1 MRGQAH
7 LFHQY
12 YLWAPY
18 KSQIPA
24 WIEHGYQDVHQDTYL
39 YLLPA
44 ASCISS
50 SGLIL
55 SCITEIL
62 LDTTQETSEIG
73 WSTHPEGGWDEVSV
87 LDGQR
92 RLLRTYEV
100 CNSYAQRSNQS
111 NWLRTGYIPSRTA
124 RRIYVTLRFSVR
136 DCASLRA
143 PPSRR
148 HLACKE
154 TFTLYYRQVDSAM
167 EAEDWGWTE
176 ESWIKVDTIGAG
188 KSFSRDPGKGGQGPR
203 MDERTIDFG
212 PIERSGFYLAFVDSG
227 ACLSLAGVKI
237 YFNKCPATIRSLSS
251 FPETPSSGEGGA
263 SLAEA
268 SGSCVSGAHVQGTTR
283 LSLHCG
289 GEGEW
294 MVSSGNCVCDPG
306 REEDEEGAE
315 CRACPPGTY
324 SPPDAAAARC
334 HTCPTNSN
342 TTTPGAFSC
351 PCNKGFYRTP
361 EESQQSPCTG
371 PPSAPYDMNYEV
383 TGPGAASLTWR
394 TPKDMGGRTEIMY
407 SVACKECVNGRCLR
421 CGDGVTFRPG
431 QVGITQTR
439 VQLSGL
445 LPGVAYTLEVQST
458 NKVSEMSVEQP
469 KYASLN
475 ISISQSV
482 PSAVPIIHQV
492 SRSMQSITLT
502 WPEPEQPNG
511 KILDYQLRYREKAD
525 EGESLS
531 LTSETNTATVGGLN
545 PGAIYSFQV
554 RARTDRGY
562 GAYSGNMYFQ
572 TLLEGGEK
580 SELSQDKLPLI
591 VGSCLGALAFIGLS
605 ILLVL
610 ILLFKSK
617 RRETPYTDRLQHYIS
632 SRGLGVKY
640 YIDPSTYEDPTEA
653 VREFAR
659 EIDVSFVKIE
669 EVTGSGDFGDLC
681 RGRLCLPGKRDISV
695 CIRTLRSGSSDKER
709 GDFLSEAS
717 IMGQFDHPNVV
728 RLEGAVT
735 RSRPI
740 MILTEYMENGA
751 LDAYLRQCEGGLSA
765 LQMVSMLRGVA
776 SGMRYLSDRSYIHRN
791 LAARSILVNGQL
803 VCKVYGLRG
812 PLEVGRQSLRW
823 MAPEAH
829 QQRKFC
835 SASDVWSYGIVMWEV
850 TSYGE
855 RPYWDMS
862 NQEVLDA
869 IEQEYRLPPPP
880 DCPSALHLL
889 MLDCWLR
896 DRTQRPRFE
905 QIVSSLD
912 RMIRNPN
919 CLKTVGVSSSRP
931 SQPLLS
937 NHPPDFPSLSSPHQW
952 LEAIKMERY
961 KENFD
966 KAGYTTLDAISRL
979 TAEDI
984 QLIGVTLSGHQKKIL
999 SSIQLL
1005 KAHLQ
1010 PLEPVEV

>member
-1 MRGQAH
+1 MSVRRI
-7 LFHQY
+7 LCI
-12 YLWAPY
+12 
-18 KSQIPA
+18 SC
-24 WIEHGYQDVHQDTYL
+24 
-39 YLLPA
+39 LLPL
-44 ASCISS
+44 AS
-50 SGLIL
+50 LL
-55 SCITEIL
+55 EEIL

-73 WSTHPEGGWDEVSV
+73 WTTYPEGGWDEVSV

-100 CNSYAQRSNQS
+100 CNSYAQRSNQT
-111 NWLRTGYIPSRTA
+111 NWLRTGYIASQGA
-124 RRIYVTLRFSVR
+124 RRVFIKLHFSVR
-136 DCASLRA
+136 DCASLR
-143 PPSRR
+143 PPPRR
-148 HLACKE
+148 HHLACRE
-154 TFTLYYRQVDSAM
+154 TFTLYYHQVDKEM
-167 EAEDWGWTE
+167 QDEKLEWTE
-176 ESWIKVDTIGAG
+176 DAWVKVDTIGAG
-188 KSFSRDPGKGGQGPR
+188 KSFTRDPAKGGLGPR
-203 MDERTIDFG
+203 MDEKILDFG
-212 PIERSGFYLAFVDSG
+212 PVNRNGFYLAFVDSG
-227 ACLSLAGVKI
+227 ACLSLAGVKV
-237 YFNKCPATIRSLSS
+237 YFNKCPATIRSLAS
-251 FPETPSSGEGGA
+251 FPDTPSSGDGGA

-268 SGSCVSGAHVQGTTR
+268 TGTCVIGAQPVGATR

-294 MVSSGNCVCDPG
+294 MVSIGSCTCSPG
-306 REEDEEGAE
+306 REENEDGTE
-315 CRACPPGTY
+315 CRACPPGSY
-324 SPPDAAAARC
+324 NAPDSSTNHC
-334 HTCPTNSN
+334 HLCPSNSN
-342 TTTPGAFSC
+342 TTSSGALSC
-351 PCNKGFYRTP
+351 QCNPGFYRTP
-361 EESQQSPCTG
+361 EELPDSPCTG
-371 PPSAPYDMNYEV
+371 PPSAPWDLNYEV
-383 TGPGAASLTWR
+383 TGPGTVSLTWR
-394 TPKDMGGRTEIMY
+394 TPKDMGGRKEVLF
-407 SVACKECVNGRCLR
+407 SVACKECMTGRCLR

-431 QVGITQTR
+431 QVGILQTR
-439 VQLSGL
+439 VYLSGL
-445 LPGVAYTLEVQST
+445 LPGVAYTMEIQAVNQ
-458 NKVSEMSVEQP
+458 VSELSPEQP
-469 KYASLN
+469 KHASLN
-475 ISISQSV
+475 LSISQSV

-492 SRSMQSITLT
+492 SRSTQSITLS

-531 LTSETNTATVGGLN
+531 LISETNTATVGGLN

-554 RARTDRGY
+554 RARTKRGY

-572 TLLEGGEK
+572 TLLGGGVQT
-580 SELSQDKLPLI
+580 ELSQDKLPLI

-605 ILLVL
+605 IILVL

-640 YIDPSTYEDPTEA
+640 YIDPSTYEDPAEA

-669 EVTGSGDFGDLC
+669 EVIGEGDFGDMC
-681 RGRLCLPGKRDISV
+681 RGRLCLPGKREQTV
-695 CIRTLRSGSSDKER
+695 CIRTLRTGSGDKEK
-709 GDFLSEAS
+709 GEFLSEAS
-717 IMGQFDHPNVV
+717 IMGQFEHPNVV

-740 MILTEYMENGA
+740 MILTEHMEHGP

-776 SGMRYLSDRSYIHRN
+776 SGMRYLSDRNYTHRN
-791 LAARSILVNGQL
+791 LAAQSVLVNGQL
-803 VCKVYGLRG
+803 VCKLSGLRG
-812 PLEVGRQSLRW
+812 PGDVGGRQSLRW
-823 MAPEAH
+823 MSPEAH
-829 QQRKFC
+829 KHHKFS

-869 IEQEYRLPPPP
+869 LDQEYRLPPPP

-889 MLDCWLR
+889 MLDCWQR
-896 DRTQRPRFE
+896 DRSKRPRFE

-937 NHPPDFPSLSSPHQW
+937 NCQPDFPSLSSPHEW
-952 LEAIKMERY
+952 LEAIKMEKY

-966 KAGYTTLDAISRL
+966 KAGYTTLEIISRL

-984 QLIGVTLSGHQKKIL
+984 RLIGVTLSGHQKKIM

>member
-1 MRGQAH
+1 MLSRI
-7 LFHQY
+7 L
-12 YLWAPY
+12 LW
-18 KSQIPA
+18 I
-24 WIEHGYQDVHQDTYL
+24 L
-39 YLLPA
+39 YLLPLV
-44 ASCISS
+44 SP
-50 SGLIL
+50 LE
-55 SCITEIL
+55 EIL
-62 LDTTQETSEIG
+62 LDTTYETSEIG
-73 WSTHPEGGWDEVSV
+73 WATYPEGVWDEVSV

-111 NWLRTGYIPSRTA
+111 NWLRTGYIAA
-124 RRIYVTLRFSVR
+124 RGTQRVHVTLRFSIR
-136 DCASLRA
+136 DCASLR
-143 PPSRR
+143 PPPGRR
-148 HLACKE
+148 HLACRE
-154 TFTLYYRQVDSAM
+154 TFTLLYRQADAAM
-167 EAEDWGWTE
+167 EAEDWEWTE
-176 ESWIKVDTIGAG
+176 EAWTKVDTIGAG
-188 KSFSRDPGKGGQGPR
+188 KSFSRDPGKGGEGPR
-203 MDERTIDFG
+203 MDERNLDFG
-212 PIERSGFYLAFVDSG
+212 PVRKNGFYLAFVDSG
-227 ACLSLAGVKI
+227 ACLSMAGVKV
-237 YFNKCPATIRSLSS
+237 FFHKCPATVHSLA
-251 FPETPSSGEGGA
+251 FFHETPSSGGGGA

-268 SGSCVSGAHVQGTTR
+268 LGSCVVGAHPLGTTK

-294 MVSSGNCVCDPG
+294 MVSSGSCACNPG
-306 REEDEEGAE
+306 REVSEDGTE
-315 CRACPPGTY
+315 CRVCLPGTY
-324 SPPDAAAARC
+324 NPTDASTDRC
-334 HTCPTNSN
+334 HPCPSNSN
-342 TTTPGAFSC
+342 STTSGAITC
-351 PCNKGFYRTP
+351 TCNRGFYRTP
-361 EESQQSPCTG
+361 EESPNSPCTG
-371 PPSAPYDMNYEV
+371 PPSAAWDLNYEV
-383 TGPGAASLTWR
+383 TGPGSVSLTWR
-394 TPKDMGGRTEIMY
+394 TPKDLGGRKEVMY
-407 SVACKECVNGRCLR
+407 SVACKECMSGRCLR
-421 CGDGVTFRPG
+421 CGNGVMFRPG
-431 QVGITQTR
+431 QVELTQTR
-439 VQLSGL
+439 VHLTGL
-445 LPGVAYTLEVQST
+445 LPGVAYTMEVQST
-458 NKVSEMSVEQP
+458 NKVSEMSAEQP

-475 ISISQSV
+475 LSISQSV

-492 SRSMQSITLT
+492 SRSTQSITLS

-511 KILDYQLRYREKAD
+511 KVLDYQLRYREKAD

-531 LTSETNTATVGGLN
+531 LISETNTATVGGLN
-545 PGAIYSFQV
+545 PGAIYAFQV
-554 RARTDRGY
+554 RARTERGY
-562 GAYSGNMYFQ
+562 GSYSGNMYFQ
-572 TLLEGGEK
+572 TLLGG
-580 SELSQDKLPLI
+580 SEQAEVSQDKLPLI
-591 VGSCLGALAFIGLS
+591 VGSCLGALAFIGIS
-605 ILLVL
+605 IMLIL
-610 ILLFKSK
+610 ILLFKGK

-640 YIDPSTYEDPTEA
+640 YIDPSTYEDPAEA

-659 EIDVSFVKIE
+659 EIDVTFVKIE
-669 EVTGSGDFGDLC
+669 EVTGTGEYGDVC
-681 RGRLCLPGKRDISV
+681 RGRLCLPGKREIAV
-695 CIRTLRSGSSDKER
+695 CIRTLRSGSGDKER
-709 GDFLSEAS
+709 AEFLSEAS

-776 SGMRYLSDRSYIHRN
+776 SGMRYLSERSYVHRN

-803 VCKVYGLRG
+803 VCKVSGLRG
-812 PLEVGRQSLRW
+812 PGDVVGRQSLRW

-829 QQRKFC
+829 QQRKF
-835 SASDVWSYGIVMWEV
+835 SSSSDVWSYGIVMWEV

-889 MLDCWLR
+889 MLDCWQR
-896 DRTQRPRFE
+896 DRSQRLRFE

-919 CLKTVGVSSSRP
+919 CLRTVGVSSSRP

-937 NHPPDFPSLSSPHQW
+937 NCPPDLPSLSSPHEW

-966 KAGYTTLDAISRL
+966 KAGYTSLDVISRL

>member
-1 MRGQAH
+1 MA
-7 LFHQY
+7 
-12 YLWAPY
+12 
-18 KSQIPA
+18 
-24 WIEHGYQDVHQDTYL
+24 DVHADDPMLCLQ
-39 YLLPA
+39 
-44 ASCISS
+44 IQE
-50 SGLIL
+50 
-55 SCITEIL
+55 CITQGCDDPLLTYVPEIL
-62 LDTTQETSEIG
+62 LDTTQETAEIG
-73 WSTHPEGGWDEVSV
+73 WSTYPEGGWDEVSV
-87 LDGQR
+87 LDNQR

-111 NWLRTGYIPSRTA
+111 NWLRTGYIASRGA
-124 RRIYVTLRFSVR
+124 QRVYLKLHFSVR
-136 DCASLRA
+136 DCASLR
-143 PPSRR
+143 PPPRRR
-148 HLACKE
+148 HLACRE
-154 TFTLYYRQVDSAM
+154 TFTLYQRQASSAM
-167 EAEDWGWTE
+167 EAEEWEWSEENWT
-176 ESWIKVDTIGAG
+176 KVDTIGAG
-188 KSFSRDPGKGGQGPR
+188 RSFSRNPEKGGQGPR

-212 PIERSGFYLAFVDSG
+212 PVNRNGFYLAFVDSG
-227 ACLSLAGVKI
+227 ACLSLAGVKV
-237 YFNKCPATIRSLSS
+237 YFHKCPATVRSLAS

-268 SGSCVSGAHVQGTTR
+268 VGSCVVGAHLLGTAR

-294 MVSSGNCVCDPG
+294 MILSGSCVCDAG
-306 REEDEEGAE
+306 REVSEDGTQ
-315 CRACPPGTY
+315 CQACTPGTY
-324 SPPDAAAARC
+324 NSPDASTSHC
-334 HTCPTNSN
+334 QLCPSNSY
-342 TTTPGAFSC
+342 TATPGALAC
-351 PCNKGFYRTP
+351 TCNKGFYRIP
-361 EESQQSPCTG
+361 EEPPASPCTG
-371 PPSAPYDMNYEV
+371 PPSGPWDLNYEV
-383 TGPGAASLTWR
+383 TGPGAVSLTWR
-394 TPKDMGGRTEIMY
+394 TPKDTGGRAEVMY
-407 SVACKECVNGRCLR
+407 TVTCKECMNGRCLR
-421 CGDGVTFRPG
+421 CADGVIFRPG
-431 QVGITQTR
+431 QVGLTQTR
-439 VQLSGL
+439 VHLSGL
-445 LPGVAYTLEVQST
+445 LPGMAYTLEVLAT
-458 NKVSEMSVEQP
+458 NKVSEMSAEPP
-469 KYASLN
+469 KYSSLN
-475 ISISQSV
+475 LSISQSV

-492 SRSMQSITLT
+492 SRSVQSITLS

-511 KILDYQLRYREKAD
+511 KILDYQLRYREKTD

-531 LTSETNTATVGGLN
+531 LISETNTATVGGLN

-554 RARTDRGY
+554 RARTERGY

-572 TLLEGGEK
+572 TLLGGGEQ
-580 SELSQDKLPLI
+580 SQVSQDKLPLI
-591 VGSCLGALAFIGLS
+591 VGSCLGALAFIGIS
-605 ILLVL
+605 VMLLL
-610 ILLFKSK
+610 ILFFKSK

-653 VREFAR
+653 VREFSR

-669 EVTGSGDFGDLC
+669 EVTGTGNFGDVC
-681 RGRLCLPGKRDISV
+681 RGRLCLPGKRETAV
-695 CIRTLRSGSSDKER
+695 CIRTLRSGSGDKER
-709 GDFLSEAS
+709 GEFLSEAS
-717 IMGQFDHPNVV
+717 IMGQFEHPNVV

-776 SGMRYLSDRSYIHRN
+776 SGMRYLADRSYIHRN
-791 LAARSILVNGQL
+791 LSACSILVNGQL
-803 VCKVYGLRG
+803 VCKVAGLRRPG
-812 PLEVGRQSLRW
+812 DVRRQSVRW
-823 MAPEAH
+823 LSPEAH
-829 QQRKFC
+829 HQRKFSC
-835 SASDVWSYGIVMWEV
+835 ASDVWSYGIAMWEV

-889 MLDCWLR
+889 MLDCWQR
-896 DRTQRPRFE
+896 DRSQRPRFE

-912 RMIRNPN
+912 RMIRNPS
-919 CLKTVGVSSSRP
+919 CLKTVGVSSTRP

-937 NHPPDFPSLSSPHQW
+937 NCPPDFPSLSSPHEW

-966 KAGYTTLDAISRL
+966 KAGYTTLDIISQL

-984 QLIGVTLSGHQKKIL
+984 KLIGVTLSGHQKKIL

>member
-1 MRGQAH
+1 MSVRR
-7 LFHQY
+7 L
-12 YLWAPY
+12 LCI
-18 KSQIPA
+18 SC
-24 WIEHGYQDVHQDTYL
+24 
-39 YLLPA
+39 LLPL
-44 ASCISS
+44 AS
-50 SGLIL
+50 LL
-55 SCITEIL
+55 EEIL

-73 WSTHPEGGWDEVSV
+73 WTTYPEGGWDEVSV

-100 CNSYAQRSNQS
+100 CNSYAQRSNQT
-111 NWLRTGYIPSRTA
+111 NWLRTGYIKSQGA
-124 RRIYVTLRFSVR
+124 RRVFIKLRFSVR
-136 DCASLRA
+136 DCASLR
-143 PPSRR
+143 PPPRR
-148 HLACKE
+148 HHLACRE
-154 TFTLYYRQVDSAM
+154 TFTLYYRQVDKEM
-167 EAEDWGWTE
+167 QDEKLEWTE
-176 ESWIKVDTIGAG
+176 DAWVKVDTIGAG
-188 KSFSRDPGKGGQGPR
+188 KSFTRDPAKGGLGPR
-203 MDERTIDFG
+203 MDEKTLDFG
-212 PIERSGFYLAFVDSG
+212 PVNRNGFYLAFVDSG
-227 ACLSLAGVKI
+227 ACLSLAGVKV
-237 YFNKCPATIRSLSS
+237 YFNKCPATIRSLAS
-251 FPETPSSGEGGA
+251 FPDTPSSGDGGA

-268 SGSCVSGAHVQGTTR
+268 TGTCVIGAQPVGATR

-294 MVSSGNCVCDPG
+294 MVSIGSCTCSPG
-306 REEDEEGAE
+306 REENEDGTE
-315 CRACPPGTY
+315 CRACPPGSY
-324 SPPDAAAARC
+324 NAPDSSTNHC
-334 HTCPTNSN
+334 HLCPSNSN
-342 TTTPGAFSC
+342 TTSSGALSCQCNPGFH
-351 PCNKGFYRTP
+351 RTP
-361 EESQQSPCTG
+361 EELPHSPCTG
-371 PPSAPYDMNYEV
+371 PPSAPWDLNYEV
-383 TGPGAASLTWR
+383 TGPGTISLTWR
-394 TPKDMGGRTEIMY
+394 TPKDMGGRKEVLF
-407 SVACKECVNGRCLR
+407 SVACKECMTGRCLR

-431 QVGITQTR
+431 QVGILQTR
-439 VQLSGL
+439 VYLSGL
-445 LPGVAYTLEVQST
+445 LPGVAYTMEIQAVNQ
-458 NKVSEMSVEQP
+458 VSELSPEQP
-469 KYASLN
+469 KHASLN
-475 ISISQSV
+475 LSISQSV
-482 PSAVPIIHQV
+482 PSAVPLIHQV
-492 SRSMQSITLT
+492 SRSTQSITLS

-531 LTSETNTATVGGLN
+531 LISETNTATVGGLN

-554 RARTDRGY
+554 RARTERGY

-572 TLLEGGEK
+572 TLLGGGVQT
-580 SELSQDKLPLI
+580 ELSQDKLPLI

-605 ILLVL
+605 IILVL

-640 YIDPSTYEDPTEA
+640 YIDPSTYEDPAEA

-669 EVTGSGDFGDLC
+669 EVIGEGDFGDMC
-681 RGRLCLPGKRDISV
+681 RGRLCLPGKREQTV
-695 CIRTLRSGSSDKER
+695 CIRTLRTGSGDKEK
-709 GDFLSEAS
+709 GEFLSEAS
-717 IMGQFDHPNVV
+717 IMGQFEHPNVV

-740 MILTEYMENGA
+740 MILTEHMEHGP

-776 SGMRYLSDRSYIHRN
+776 SGMRYLSDRNYTHRN
-791 LAARSILVNGQL
+791 LAAQSVLVNGQL
-803 VCKVYGLRG
+803 VCKVSGLRG
-812 PLEVGRQSLRW
+812 PGDVGGRQSLRW
-823 MAPEAH
+823 MSPEAH
-829 QQRKFC
+829 KHHKFS

-869 IEQEYRLPPPP
+869 LDQEYRLPPPP

-889 MLDCWLR
+889 MLDCWQR
-896 DRTQRPRFE
+896 DRSKRPRFE

-937 NHPPDFPSLSSPHQW
+937 NCQPDFPSLSSPHEW
-952 LEAIKMERY
+952 LEAIKMEKY

-966 KAGYTTLDAISRL
+966 KAGYTTLEIISRL

-984 QLIGVTLSGHQKKIL
+984 RLIGVTLSGHQKKIM

>member
-1 MRGQAH
+1 M
-7 LFHQY
+7 LVKTLLSIF
-12 YLWAPY
+12 
-18 KSQIPA
+18 
-24 WIEHGYQDVHQDTYL
+24 
-39 YLLPA
+39 YLLPLV
-44 ASCISS
+44 S
-50 SGLIL
+50 LL
-55 SCITEIL
+55 EEIL
-62 LDTTQETSEIG
+62 LDTTYETSEIG
-73 WSTHPEGGWDEVSV
+73 WTTHPEGGWDEVSV

-111 NWLRTGYIPSRTA
+111 NWLRTGYIAACGAQRVH
-124 RRIYVTLRFSVR
+124 ITLRFSVR
-136 DCASLRA
+136 DCASLK
-143 PPSRR
+143 PPVGRR
-148 HLACKE
+148 HLACRE
-154 TFTLYYRQVDSAM
+154 TFTLYCRQADAAM
-167 EAEDWGWTE
+167 EAEDWEWTE
-176 ESWIKVDTIGAG
+176 EAWTRVDTIGAS

-203 MDERTIDFG
+203 LDERTLDFG
-212 PIERSGFYLAFVDSG
+212 PVHKNGFYLAFVDSG
-227 ACLSLAGVKI
+227 ACLSLAGVKV
-237 YFNKCPATIRSLSS
+237 YFHKCPATVRGLAS
-251 FPETPSSGEGGA
+251 FPETPSNGDGGA

-268 SGSCVSGAHVQGTTR
+268 LGSCVIGAHLLGTTK

-294 MVSSGNCVCDPG
+294 MIASGACACNPG
-306 REEDEEGAE
+306 REETEDGNE
-315 CRACPPGTY
+315 CRACPVGTY
-324 SPPDAAAARC
+324 NPQDSSTHRC
-334 HTCPTNSN
+334 RSCPQNSN
-342 TTTPGAFSC
+342 SSMSGALTC
-351 PCNKGFYRTP
+351 TCAKGFHRTP
-361 EESQQSPCTG
+361 EETPDAPCTG
-371 PPSAPYDMNYEV
+371 PPSAPWDLNYEV
-383 TGPGAASLTWR
+383 TGPGAISLTWR
-394 TPKDMGGRTEIMY
+394 TPKDLGGRKEVLY
-407 SVACKECVNGRCLR
+407 SVSCKECLSARCLR
-421 CGDGVTFRPG
+421 CGEGVIFEPV
-431 QVGITQTR
+431 QVGLTQTR
-439 VQLSGL
+439 VHLSGL
-445 LPGVAYTLEVQST
+445 LPGVAYTLEVQAT

-469 KYASLN
+469 KHASLN
-475 ISISQSV
+475 LSISQSV

-492 SRSMQSITLT
+492 SRSTQSITLS

-531 LTSETNTATVGGLN
+531 LISETNTAIVGGLN

-554 RARTDRGY
+554 RARTERGY
-562 GAYSGNMYFQ
+562 GSYSGNMYFQ
-572 TLLEGGEK
+572 TLLGGGEHAA
-580 SELSQDKLPLI
+580 LSQDKLPLI
-591 VGSCLGALAFIGLS
+591 IGSCLGALAFIGIS
-605 ILLVL
+605 IMLIL

-669 EVTGSGDFGDLC
+669 EVTGTGEFGDMC
-681 RGRLCLPGKRDISV
+681 RGRLCLPGKREIAV
-695 CIRTLRSGSSDKER
+695 CIRTLRSGSGDKER
-709 GDFLSEAS
+709 GKLLAEAS
-717 IMGQFDHPNVV
+717 VMGQFDHPNVV

-776 SGMRYLSDRSYIHRN
+776 SGMRYLSERSYIHRN
-791 LAARSILVNGQL
+791 LAARNILVNSQL
-803 VCKVYGLRG
+803 VCKVSGLRG
-812 PLEVGRQSLRW
+812 PGDVVSRQSLRW
-823 MAPEAH
+823 LAPEAH
-829 QQRKFC
+829 QQRKFS
-835 SASDVWSYGIVMWEV
+835 SASDVWSYGIIMWEV
-850 TSYGE
+850 ASYGE

-862 NQEVLDA
+862 NQEVLDV
-869 IEQEYRLPPPP
+869 ISQEYRLPPPP
-880 DCPSALHLL
+880 DCPSVLHLL

-896 DRTQRPRFE
+896 DRSQRPRFE

-912 RMIRNPN
+912 RMIRNSS
-919 CLKTVGVSSSRP
+919 CLKTVGVSTSRA
-931 SQPLLS
+931 SQQLLS
-937 NHPPDFPSLSSPHQW
+937 NCPPDFPSLSSPHEW

-966 KAGYTTLDAISRL
+966 KAGYTSLDVISRL

>member
-1 MRGQAH
+1 MSVRR
-7 LFHQY
+7 L
-12 YLWAPY
+12 LCI
-18 KSQIPA
+18 SC
-24 WIEHGYQDVHQDTYL
+24 
-39 YLLPA
+39 LLPL
-44 ASCISS
+44 AS
-50 SGLIL
+50 LL
-55 SCITEIL
+55 EEIL

-73 WSTHPEGGWDEVSV
+73 WITYPEGVWDEVSI

-100 CNSYAQRSNQS
+100 CNSYAQHSNQT
-111 NWLRTGYIPSRTA
+111 NWLRTGYIVSQGAQRVFTQ
-124 RRIYVTLRFSVR
+124 LRFSVR
-136 DCASLRA
+136 DCASLQ

-148 HLACKE
+148 RNLACRE
-154 TFTLYYRQVDSAM
+154 TFTLYYRQADRPM
-167 EAEDWGWTE
+167 EAEELEWTE
-176 ESWIKVDTIGAG
+176 DAWIKVDTIGPG
-188 KSFSRDPGKGGQGPR
+188 KTFTRDPERGGQGPR
-203 MDERTIDFG
+203 MDERVLDFG
-212 PIERSGFYLAFVDSG
+212 PVKKNGFYMAFVDSG
-227 ACLSLAGVKI
+227 ACLSLAGVKV
-237 YFNKCPATIRSLSS
+237 YFHKCPATVKGLAS

-268 SGSCVSGAHVQGTTR
+268 IGNCVVGAKPLGTTR

-294 MVSSGNCVCDPG
+294 MISRGSCICNPG
-306 REEDEEGAE
+306 REVNEDGTE
-315 CRACPPGTY
+315 CQACPPGTY
-324 SPPDAAAARC
+324 NSPDPSITHC
-334 HTCPTNSN
+334 HPCPSNSN
-342 TTTPGAFSC
+342 TTIPGALSC
-351 PCNKGFYRTP
+351 VCNKGFYRTP
-361 EESQQSPCTG
+361 EELPESPCTG
-371 PPSAPYDMNYEV
+371 PPSAPYDLNYEV
-383 TGPGAASLTWR
+383 TGPGAVSLTWR
-394 TPKDMGGRTEIMY
+394 TPKDMGGRREVIY
-407 SVACKECVNGRCLR
+407 SVACKECVIGRCLR
-421 CGDGVTFRPG
+421 CGDGVLFRPG
-431 QVGITQTR
+431 QVGLSQAR
-439 VQLSGL
+439 VHLSGL
-445 LPGVAYTLEVQST
+445 LPGVAYTLEVQAV
-458 NKVSEMSVEQP
+458 NQVSEMSPEQP

-475 ISISQSV
+475 LSISQSV

-492 SRSMQSITLT
+492 SRSMQSITLS

-531 LTSETNTATVGGLN
+531 LISETNTATVGGLN

-554 RARTDRGY
+554 RARTERGF

-572 TLLEGGEK
+572 TLLGGGEQAQ
-580 SELSQDKLPLI
+580 LSQDKLSLI
-591 VGSCLGALAFIGLS
+591 VGSCLGALAFIGIS
-605 ILLVL
+605 IILVF

-632 SRGLGVKY
+632 SRGLGIKY

-669 EVTGSGDFGDLC
+669 EVIGAGEFGDVC
-681 RGRLCLPGKRDISV
+681 RGRLCLPGKREITV
-695 CIRTLRSGSSDKER
+695 CIRTLRSGSGDKER
-709 GDFLSEAS
+709 AEFLSEAS
-717 IMGQFDHPNVV
+717 IMGQFEHPNVV

-740 MILTEYMENGA
+740 MILLEHMEHGA

-765 LQMVSMLRGVA
+765 LQMVSMLRGIA
-776 SGMRYLSDRSYIHRN
+776 SGMRYLSDRSYVHRN
-791 LAARSILVNGQL
+791 LAAHSVLVNGQL
-803 VCKVYGLRG
+803 VCKVSGMRG
-812 PLEVGRQSLRW
+812 PGEVGGRQSLRW
-823 MAPEAH
+823 MSPEAH
-829 QQRKFC
+829 QQRKFS

-855 RPYWDMS
+855 RPYWDMN

-869 IEQEYRLPPPP
+869 LEQEYRLPPPP

-889 MLDCWLR
+889 MLDCWQR
-896 DRTQRPRFE
+896 DRSQRPRFE

-937 NHPPDFPSLSSPHQW
+937 NCLPDFPSLSTPHDW

-961 KENFD
+961 KDNFD
-966 KAGYTTLDAISRL
+966 KAGYTTLEVISRL